1 MISNIR
7 NETISEEDTKKK
19 IDKLKETKKLETKGK
34 RLIKSREKLLSL
46 FDDQFQIII
55 IMIIIIILIMRVIVK
70 VWTKIRVKIKVK
82 MKVKM
87 RVKIKMK
94 VMITIPWKK
103 TNKQYFLKDRWNKII
118 WRSNRCIKKIPWLND
133 YWYIDYYKDNKE
145 REILDYLN

>member
-7 NETISEEDTKKK
+7 NETISEADTKKK

-55 IMIIIIILIMRVIVK
+55 IMIIIIIIIILIMRVIVK

-94 VMITIPWKK
+94 VMITIPWK
-103 TNKQYFLKDRWNKII
+103 
-118 WRSNRCIKKIPWLND
+118 
-133 YWYIDYYKDNKE
+133 
-145 REILDYLN
+145 

>member
-7 NETISEEDTKKK
+7 NETISEADTKKK

-55 IMIIIIILIMRVIVK
+55 IMIITIIILIMRVIVK

-94 VMITIPWKK
+94 VMITIPWK
-103 TNKQYFLKDRWNKII
+103 
-118 WRSNRCIKKIPWLND
+118 
-133 YWYIDYYKDNKE
+133 
-145 REILDYLN
+145 

>member
-7 NETISEEDTKKK
+7 NETISEADTKKK

-55 IMIIIIILIMRVIVK
+55 IMIIIIIILIMRVIVK
-70 VWTKIRVKIKVK
+70 VWTKIRVKMKVK

-94 VMITIPWKK
+94 VMITIPWK
-103 TNKQYFLKDRWNKII
+103 
-118 WRSNRCIKKIPWLND
+118 
-133 YWYIDYYKDNKE
+133 
-145 REILDYLN
+145 

>member
-7 NETISEEDTKKK
+7 NETISEADTKKK

-55 IMIIIIILIMRVIVK
+55 IMIIIIIILIMRVIVK

-94 VMITIPWKK
+94 VMITMPWK
-103 TNKQYFLKDRWNKII
+103 
-118 WRSNRCIKKIPWLND
+118 
-133 YWYIDYYKDNKE
+133 
-145 REILDYLN
+145 

>member
-7 NETISEEDTKKK
+7 NETISEADTKKK

-55 IMIIIIILIMRVIVK
+55 IMIIIIIILIMRVIVK

-94 VMITIPWKK
+94 VMITIPWK
-103 TNKQYFLKDRWNKII
+103 
-118 WRSNRCIKKIPWLND
+118 
-133 YWYIDYYKDNKE
+133 
-145 REILDYLN
+145 

>member
-7 NETISEEDTKKK
+7 NETISEADTKKK

-55 IMIIIIILIMRVIVK
+55 IMIIIMIIIIILIMRVIVK

-94 VMITIPWKK
+94 VVITIPWK
-103 TNKQYFLKDRWNKII
+103 
-118 WRSNRCIKKIPWLND
+118 
-133 YWYIDYYKDNKE
+133 
-145 REILDYLN
+145 